1 MAQKTATIIG
11 ATGLIGSHLLQQLQ
25 VSDAFNTIKVIGRRT
40 AGYKNPKTEELVI
53 DFEDEAAFK
62 GAIKGSDVVF
72 CAVGTTN
79 KKVSGNKT
87 AYRKV
92 DFDIPV
98 NAARFAAETG
108 CNTFAV
114 VSAVGA
120 NSNSNNYYTRLKG
133 EMEIAVQQQNIP
145 TLLILR
151 PSLLLG
157 KRNETRIAESL
168 GKWIMKPLSF
178 LIPASMKPIEAAD
191 VAKAMIHA
199 ANSDLKG
206 NHIFHYPEI
215 KNYAKNLL
223 K

>member
-25 VSDAFNTIKVIGRRT
+25 VSDAFDTIKVIGRRT

-62 GAIKGSDVVF
+62 KAIKGSDAVF

-79 KKVSGNKT
+79 KKVNGNKT

-98 NAARFAAETG
+98 NAARFTAETG
-108 CNTFAV
+108 CNIFAII
-114 VSAVGA
+114 SAVGA
-120 NSNSNNYYTRLKG
+120 DSNSKNFYTRLKG
-133 EMEIAVQQQNIP
+133 EMEEAVQQQNIS
-145 TLLILR
+145 TLLIFR

-178 LIPASMKPIEAAD
+178 LIPARMKPIEAED
-191 VAKAMIHA
+191 IAKAMIHA

-215 KNYAKNLL
+215 KTMQRI
-223 K
+223 

>member
-40 AGYKNPKTEELVI
+40 AGYKNPKTEELII

-62 GAIKGSDVVF
+62 EAIRGSDVVF

-98 NAARFAAETG
+98 NAARFAAEKG

-120 NSNSNNYYTRLKG
+120 DSNSKNFYTRLKG
-133 EMEIAVQQQNIP
+133 EMEDAIQQQNIP
-145 TLLILR
+145 TLLIFR

-157 KRNETRIAESL
+157 KRNETRIGESL

-178 LIPASMKPIEAAD
+178 LIPARMKPIEAED
-191 VAKAMIHA
+191 VAQAMVHA
-199 ANSDLKG
+199 TNSDLNG

-215 KNYAKNLL
+215 KNYAKLQP
-223 K
+223 

>member
-40 AGYKNPKTEELVI
+40 AGYKNPKTEELII

-62 GAIKGSDVVF
+62 EAIRGSDVVF

-120 NSNSNNYYTRLKG
+120 DSNSKNFYTRLKG
-133 EMEIAVQQQNIP
+133 EMEDAIQQQNIP
-145 TLLILR
+145 TLLIFR

-157 KRNETRIAESL
+157 KRNETRIGESL

-178 LIPASMKPIEAAD
+178 LIPARMKPIEAED
-191 VAKAMIHA
+191 VAQAMVHA
-199 ANSDLKG
+199 TNSDLNG

-215 KNYAKNLL
+215 KNYAKLQP
-223 K
+223 

>member
-1 MAQKTATIIG
+1 MSHKTATIIG
-11 ATGLIGSHLLQQLQ
+11 ATGLIGSYLLQQLQ
-25 VSDAFNTIKVIGRRT
+25 ESDAFDAIKVIGRRS
-40 AGYKNPKTEELVI
+40 AGYRNPKTEELVI
-53 DFEDEAAFK
+53 DFENKAAFK
-62 GAIKGSDVVF
+62 EAIKGSDAVF

-120 NSNSNNYYTRLKG
+120 NSNSKNFYTRLKG
-133 EMEIAVQQQNIP
+133 EMEEEIQQQNIP
-145 TLLILR
+145 SLLIFR

-157 KRNETRIAESL
+157 KRDETRIGETL

-178 LIPASMKPIEAAD
+178 LLPSRIRPVEALV
-191 VAKAMIHA
+191 VAQAMGNA

-206 NHIFHYPEI
+206 NHIFHYREI
-215 KNYAKNLL
+215 KNYAR
-223 K
+223 